1 MEKLGTPIY
10 SYHTNFDAGSPGMND
25 ALAKELGLVGIR
37 PLIEAPMARG
47 GDLPSP
53 MEVRKFAD
61 YAKRKLGVSYGLLVP
76 AGKEMVSSVAIV
88 GGGGWSFNQ
97 VAQKEGYDIFVSG
110 DIPHHGRREITLR
123 HYDYLDLPHEIERI
137 FMKQMTKTLLN
148 IDLSLTI
155 ISVDHEKIPE
165 LI

>member
-1 MEKLGTPIY
+1 
-10 SYHTNFDAGSPGMND
+10 
-25 ALAKELGLVGIR
+25 
-37 PLIEAPMARG
+37 MARG
-47 GDLPSP
+47 GNLPAP

-76 AGKEMVSSVAIV
+76 AGKEMVSSVATV

-110 DIPHHGRREITLR
+110 DIPHHGRREIILR
-123 HYDYLDLPHEIERI
+123 HYDYLELSHEIERI
-137 FMKQMTKTLLN
+137 FIKQMTKILLN

-155 ISVDHEKIPE
+155 ISIDHEKKPE